1 MPQLVPQLHPNYRH
15 ARKPGYRGHPGF
27 YGAERWVWDPDAPP
41 CIASDERPENI
52 FEGGGL
58 AEDRV
63 LAARTHE
70 MQSWTQV
77 SGSPVHRVE
86 SRRGGSWLLSP
97 SARSTSREQHQTA
110 VPFSVKTMLPFA
122 RCTHNPMSMYYRT
135 SLFRTNTRSYCVS
148 LEPIRVAAIQ
158 DQRLIKG
165 RAAARLRAR

>member
-86 SRRGGSWLLSP
+86 RRGGSWLLSP
-97 SARSTSREQHQTA
+97 SARSTSREQSTKLPS
-110 VPFSVKTMLPFA
+110 PFQLLPFA
-122 RCTHNPMSMYYRT
+122 RYTITHVPV
-135 SLFRTNTRSYCVS
+135 SLEPIRVATVS
-148 LEPIRVAAIQ
+148 LEPIRVAAVQ
-158 DQRLIKG
+158 DQP